1 MPNVGIS
8 CRYSKREVET
18 VFPCSQQLL
27 QMQGDDPCILEGRES
42 KMNVVPDFEPITTT
56 KIAITKI
63 PFIIGVAGGTASG
76 KSSVCSRIMEKL
88 GKAHERRVVTISQD
102 SFYRSLTD
110 EETKRASRG
119 EFNFDHPDAVEYA
132 LMISVL
138 HKMKKGES
146 VIVPKYDFYTN
157 SRSKDSDVIESADV
171 IIVEGILI
179 LYDQELRNLF
189 DMKLFVDADS
199 DDRLARRVQRDTQ
212 ERGRSLSQV
221 LHQYL
226 NLVKPAFE
234 EFCLPTKKYAD
245 VIIPR
250 GADNNVAIDLILHH
264 IHEILRSPI
273 SSIESSSDE
282 VCCIVHRAASFS
294 RLH

>member
-1 MPNVGIS
+1 MSIVH
-8 CRYSKREVET
+8 
-18 VFPCSQQLL
+18 
-27 QMQGDDPCILEGRES
+27 
-42 KMNVVPDFEPITTT
+42 DFEHFSTMT
-56 KIAITKI
+56 KV

-102 SFYRSLTD
+102 SFYRSLSD
-110 EETKRASRG
+110 EEIRKANRG
-119 EFNFDHPDAVEYA
+119 EFNFDHPDAIEFT
-132 LMISVL
+132 LMISIL

-146 VIVPKYDFYTN
+146 VIVPKYDFCTN

-245 VIIPR
+245 VIVPR

-264 IHEILRSPI
+264 IREILRIP
-273 SSIESSSDE
+273 SSSVDSFPDE
-282 VCCIVHRAASFS
+282 TCCIGHRAASFS

>member
-1 MPNVGIS
+1 MSIVH
-8 CRYSKREVET
+8 
-18 VFPCSQQLL
+18 
-27 QMQGDDPCILEGRES
+27 
-42 KMNVVPDFEPITTT
+42 DFEHFPIMT
-56 KIAITKI
+56 KV

-102 SFYRSLTD
+102 SFYRSLSD
-110 EETKRASRG
+110 EEIRKANRG
-119 EFNFDHPDAVEYA
+119 EFNFDHPDAIEFT
-132 LMISVL
+132 LMISIL

-146 VIVPKYDFYTN
+146 VIVPKYDFCTN

-221 LHQYL
+221 NDSKKFLFTCYKSEVLHQYL

-245 VIIPR
+245 VIVPR

-264 IHEILRSPI
+264 IREILRIP
-273 SSIESSSDE
+273 SSSVDSLPDE
-282 VCCIVHRAASFS
+282 TCYIGHRAASFS

>member
-1 MPNVGIS
+1 MSIVH
-8 CRYSKREVET
+8 
-18 VFPCSQQLL
+18 
-27 QMQGDDPCILEGRES
+27 
-42 KMNVVPDFEPITTT
+42 DFEHFSTMT
-56 KIAITKI
+56 KV

-102 SFYRSLTD
+102 SFYRSLSD
-110 EETKRASRG
+110 EEIRKANRG
-119 EFNFDHPDAVEYA
+119 EFNFDHPGFLFRCRKIKLSPCYYMVFLIFKSLDAIEFT
-132 LMISVL
+132 LMISIL

-146 VIVPKYDFYTN
+146 VIVPKYDFCTN

-245 VIIPR
+245 VIVPR

-264 IHEILRSPI
+264 IREILRIP
-273 SSIESSSDE
+273 SSSVDSFPDE
-282 VCCIVHRAASFS
+282 TCCIGHRAASFS